1 MSARLFLSYAHEDS
15 ESAARIAEE
24 LLARGIR
31 VWQDIDD
38 IRLGKRIESEMEDGI
53 ANCDGIVH
61 LLTPAAIA
69 SPAVRREVEFAI
81 RRRRRE
87 PDFRVFAVARD
98 IGEGHE
104 EVGEL
109 TLAQF
114 GENFARDW
122 LELLAASEEPVD
134 HEEAAS
140 FTRKV
145 LRSLLPRGK
154 GPDDGTW
161 HIGLHTRSLAAGMAD
176 LDLDWRPLLGSDAR
190 RPGDY
195 ESWGRAWR
203 AVRDVR
209 DVLCE
214 HSARRQIFLEAAAHQ
229 TAAMLFGLAFSAN
242 ARFRLAVVDQ
252 EGKEWRREAPAQL
265 DGFTINR
272 QPEDLEGT
280 YLTIEIEVARQIL
293 PAVAEHIAATG
304 EEPRAR
310 LLATP
315 TDSVD
320 WIEPRAGAQLARA
333 LATAAKEAIDDLS
346 LRRVEVYTAAPIP
359 LAVLFATELGA
370 LHAEIAIFEFHED
383 GYRPSIAIPEEER

>member
-1 MSARLFLSYAHEDS
+1 MSKRLFLSYAHEDS

-31 VWQDIDD
+31 IWQDVDD

-53 ANCDGIVH
+53 ANCEGIVH

-69 SPAVRREVEFAI
+69 SPAVRREIELAI

-87 PDFRVFAVARD
+87 PEFRVFAVARG

-109 TLAQF
+109 TLAEF

-122 LELLAASEEPVD
+122 LELLADDEEPVG
-134 HEEAAS
+134 HSEAAV
-140 FTRKV
+140 FARKV
-145 LRSLLPRGK
+145 LRSLLPRSK
-154 GPDDGTW
+154 GPKDGAW
-161 HIGLHTRSLAAGMAD
+161 RIGLHTRSLAGGAAD
-176 LDLDWRPLLGSDAR
+176 LDLDWRPLLGLENR
-190 RPGDY
+190 HPGDY

-214 HSARRQIFLEAAAHQ
+214 HSARRQIRLELAAHQ
-229 TAAMLFGLAFSAN
+229 TAAIMFGLAFSAN
-242 ARFRLAVVDQ
+242 ARFRLDVLDQ
-252 EGKEWRREAPAQL
+252 EGMKWSREAPAL
-265 DGFTINR
+265 PDGFIINR
-272 QPEDLEGT
+272 QPENLEGT
-280 YLTIEIEVARQIL
+280 YLTAEIEVARQIL

-315 TDSVD
+315 TSSVD
-320 WIEPRAGAQLARA
+320 WIQPSTGAQLARA
-333 LATAAKEAIDDLS
+333 VAAAVKEAIDDLS
-346 LRRVEVYTAAPIP
+346 VRRVEVYAAAPIP
-359 LAVLFATELGA
+359 LAVLFAAELGA

-383 GYRPSIAIPEEER
+383 GYWPSIAIPEEER